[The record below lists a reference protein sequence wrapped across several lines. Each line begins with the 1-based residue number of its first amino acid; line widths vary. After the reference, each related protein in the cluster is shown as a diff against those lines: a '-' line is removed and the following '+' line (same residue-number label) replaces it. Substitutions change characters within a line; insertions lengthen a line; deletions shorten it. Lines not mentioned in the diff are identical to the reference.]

1 MSNCNCKLC
10 TKNEVCKFVEKMKN
24 FHKEMYGMFEFDEWN
39 KFEQILMTSDK
50 NCKFY
55 QEKKE

>member
-1 MSNCNCKLC
+1 
-10 TKNEVCKFVEKMKN
+10 
-24 FHKEMYGMFEFDEWN
+24 MYGMFEFDEWN

-50 NCKFY
+50 SCKFY

>member
-1 MSNCNCKLC
+1 MSNCKLC

>member
-1 MSNCNCKLC
+1 MIFN
-10 TKNEVCKFVEKMKN
+10 
-24 FHKEMYGMFEFDEWN
+24 FDEWN

-50 NCKFY
+50 SCKFY